1 MLESVFVKGIGIVVD
16 CGRVSIV
23 NMIAINKPRIIKN
36 TPITITSCNIT
47 ATPSKINKKDT
58 P

>member
-1 MLESVFVKGIGIVVD
+1 MLESVFVKGSED
-16 CGRVSIV
+16 RVSIV